1 MYMDNNQGNL
11 SDWLY
16 SGSQHIK
23 AYYTNTYYTSNT
35 I

>member
-16 SGSQHIK
+16 PVSQHLK
-23 AYYTNTYYTSNT
+23 AYYNKTYYTSNT

>member
-23 AYYTNTYYTSNT
+23 AYYTSNT